1 VCRFQ
6 TREPAV
12 LALSGQHM
20 LRRLRE
26 WHGRMLDELQNRT
39 GLSSYQILWLAF
51 AEGLF
56 FGVLLGWW
64 WFR

>member
-1 VCRFQ
+1 
-6 TREPAV
+6 
-12 LALSGQHM
+12 M
-20 LRRLRE
+20 LRRLRD
-26 WHGRMLDELQNRT
+26 WHGRKLEELQRSA

>member
-1 VCRFQ
+1 MFCRQANRPF
-6 TREPAV
+6 V
-12 LALSGQHM
+12 LALSAQTM
-20 LRRLRE
+20 LKRLHD
-26 WHGRMLDELQNRT
+26 WHGRMLDELQKRT

-64 WFR
+64 WF

>member
-1 VCRFQ
+1 
-6 TREPAV
+6 
-12 LALSGQHM
+12 M
-20 LRRLRE
+20 LRGLRD
-26 WHGRMLDELQNRT
+26 WHGRMLDELQKLT

-56 FGVLLGWW
+56 FGIVLGWS

>member
-1 VCRFQ
+1 
-6 TREPAV
+6 
-12 LALSGQHM
+12 M
-20 LRRLRE
+20 LRGLRD
-26 WHGRMLDELQNRT
+26 WHGRMLDELQKLT

-56 FGVLLGWW
+56 FGILLGWW

>member
-1 VCRFQ
+1 MRRFQ
-6 TREPAV
+6 TSEPAV
-12 LALSGQHM
+12 LALSIQQM
-20 LRRLRE
+20 LRWLRE

-39 GLSSYQILWLAF
+39 GLYSYQILWLAF